1 MERLSNGMN
10 RVERLIQLNDPITE
24 AYFPKLDNILSNGVW
39 PSRFANSRLKVSFDS
54 TCKQHYIMC

>member
-10 RVERLIQLNDPITE
+10 RVERLTKWNDPIVE

-39 PSRFANSRLKVSFDS
+39 PSRFANSRLSVMFDFIS
-54 TCKQHYIMC
+54 KLHFFIC